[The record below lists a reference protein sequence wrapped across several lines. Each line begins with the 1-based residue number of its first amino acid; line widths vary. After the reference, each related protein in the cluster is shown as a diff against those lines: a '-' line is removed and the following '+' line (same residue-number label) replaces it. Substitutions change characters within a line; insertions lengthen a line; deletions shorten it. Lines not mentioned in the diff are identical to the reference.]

1 MSAMPEESSDRIQLL
16 QGTLDMLILRTLLV
30 FTRLR
35 KKTRMAA
42 RDAVIKWS
50 TNQPL

>member
-1 MSAMPEESSDRIQLL
+1 MVEGEATVMGLEVS
-16 QGTLDMLILRTLLV
+16 
-30 FTRLR
+30 TRLR
-35 KKTRMAA
+35 KKTRLAA